1 MNHCR
6 YGIIVGCLPF
16 PNWCRNSQ
24 PSTVCPESRSIPIIK
39 WINLIPTTMGIL
51 RNGGYVEHIGMT
63 GMCQQRSYNKSEGF
77 TWDLD
82 EGVGYERLRQGPCK
96 VVICSD
102 ILPFYSWIVVLPAV
116 WKLSFYL
123 PWSYVVQCSL
133 PICRYPDNLLAML
146 WHG

>member
-1 MNHCR
+1 
-6 YGIIVGCLPF
+6 
-16 PNWCRNSQ
+16 
-24 PSTVCPESRSIPIIK
+24 
-39 WINLIPTTMGIL
+39 MGIL

-116 WKLSFYL
+116 
-123 PWSYVVQCSL
+123 
-133 PICRYPDNLLAML
+133 
-146 WHG
+146 